1 MERIIKIFIADD
13 HPIVRK
19 GLKEILLEQPNIQCV
34 GEAENGLQAL
44 EDVIRLEPDLAILD
58 IDMPIMN
65 GLDVAKKAISKN
77 LFTRFIILTMHR
89 EEGFYNE
96 AMDIGARGYLL
107 KDAVLNDLVDC
118 IHTVQKGGTYVSP
131 TLENFLEKREAK
143 KLTSDW
149 ARNYDLTLSELNVLK
164 LVSEGKTTREIA
176 ETLFVSEKTIETH
189 RGNCVKKLGLEGGKN
204 ALMKFLLE
212 NKGIF

>member
-19 GLKEILLEQPNIQCV
+19 GLKEILQEQKNIQCI
-34 GEAENGLQAL
+34 GEAENGLDAL
-44 EDVIRLEPDLAILD
+44 EQICKLEPDLAILD
-58 IDMPIMN
+58 IDMPMMN

-77 LFTRFIILTMHR
+77 LFTRFVILTMHR

-96 AMDIGARGYLL
+96 AMDIGIRGYLL

-118 IHTVQKGGTYVSP
+118 IHAVQKGGSYVSP
-131 TLENFLEKREAK
+131 TLHQFLEKRESK
-143 KLTSDW
+143 QLSSDW
-149 ARNYDLTLSELNVLK
+149 SRKYQLTLSEMNVLR
-164 LVSEGKTTREIA
+164 LVGEGKTTKEIA
-176 ETLFVSEKTIETH
+176 EILFVSEKTIETH

-212 NKGIF
+212 NKGNF

>member
-19 GLKEILLEQPNIQCV
+19 GLIEIIQEQNNIQCI
-34 GEAENGLQAL
+34 GEAKDGLEAYEQ
-44 EDVIRLEPDLAILD
+44 ICKLEPDLAIVD
-58 IDMPIMN
+58 IDMPMMN
-65 GLDVAKKAISKN
+65 GLDVCKKAISKN
-77 LFTRFIILTMHR
+77 VYTRFVILTMHR

-96 AMDIGARGYLL
+96 AMNIGVRGYLL
-107 KDAVLNDLVDC
+107 KDAVLNDLVEC
-118 IHTVQKGGTYVSP
+118 IYAVQKGGTYVSP
-131 TLENFLEKREAK
+131 TLHQFLEKREAK
-143 KLTSDW
+143 QLSTDW
-149 ARNYDLTLSELNVLK
+149 SRKYELTLSELNVLK
-164 LVSEGKTTREIA
+164 LVSEGKTTKEIA
-176 ETLFVSEKTIETH
+176 EILFVSEKTIETH